1 MIAISP
7 LAQLTALQIHA
18 LFKLRVD
25 VFVVEQQCPFAE
37 IDDIDAHPDTRHLLA
52 WSDEDPAE
60 LLGCARVF
68 PTDSGSRFGR
78 FVVAPAARGTGL
90 GHEIVRTGIA
100 YTQRFSGDLVI
111 EAQSGLVG
119 YYTGF
124 GFVAEGEEFPDAG
137 IPHVMMRLRR

>member
-7 LAQLTALQIHA
+7 LAGLTALQAHA

-52 WSDEDPAE
+52 WDDSE

-78 FVVAPAARGTGL
+78 FVVDPAARGTGL
-90 GHEIVRTGIA
+90 GHDIVRTGID
-100 YTQRFSGDLVI
+100 YTRRFPGDLVI

-119 YYTGF
+119 YYAGF
-124 GFVAEGEEFPDAG
+124 GFVAEGEEFLDAG
-137 IPHVMMRLRR
+137 IPHVTMRLAR

>member
-7 LAQLTALQIHA
+7 LAQLTALQTHA

-78 FVVAPAARGTGL
+78 FVVAPAARL
-90 GHEIVRTGIA
+90 SLIHI
-100 YTQRFSGDLVI
+100 
-111 EAQSGLVG
+111 
-119 YYTGF
+119 
-124 GFVAEGEEFPDAG
+124 
-137 IPHVMMRLRR
+137 